1 MVEREALE
9 ALPMAATE
17 AWEAT
22 EVLEVKQETGVMAVR
37 VMEETV
43 SDYLMLALAARQMVE
58 MVEILLVVMEVRLT
72 EAMVA
77 RAAMEVRPMVEMAAK
92 AGARPL

>member
-22 EVLEVKQETGVMAVR
+22 EVLEVKQETGVMAVK

-58 MVEILLVVMEVRLT
+58 MAEILLVVTEVRLT

-77 RAAMEVRPMVEMAAK
+77 RAAMEVRPMAEMAAK